1 MVPSHLGLESVPSFL
16 AKSMLYLVGSLMCP
30 PTAPTSPPKP
40 LTVRQLDPIKAK
52 SAVVRIR
59 IAVRIL
65 VVFMLLNCGFSTH
78 RHYPGDFL
86 MPWGETL
93 PVLKVGALGMRDARR
108 DGIAGEVGGVVDAE
122 FFHQMSAMFFDRFDT
137 DAEYLCGL
145 FVGATSSNA
154 LEHLNFTRS

>member
-1 MVPSHLGLESVPSFL
+1 
-16 AKSMLYLVGSLMCP
+16 MLYLVESLMCP

-65 VVFMLLNCGFSTH
+65 MVFMLLNCGFSTH
-78 RHYPGDFL
+78 RNYSGNFL
-86 MPWGETL
+86 MPWGEIL
-93 PVLKVGALGMRDARR
+93 PVFKVGALGMRDARR
-108 DGIAGEVGGVVDAE
+108 DGIAGEAGGVVDAE
-122 FFHQMSAMFFDRFDT
+122 FFHQMSAMFFDRFDA

-145 FVGATSSNA
+145 FVGAASSNA
-154 LEHLNFTRS
+154 LEHLDFTRSQP